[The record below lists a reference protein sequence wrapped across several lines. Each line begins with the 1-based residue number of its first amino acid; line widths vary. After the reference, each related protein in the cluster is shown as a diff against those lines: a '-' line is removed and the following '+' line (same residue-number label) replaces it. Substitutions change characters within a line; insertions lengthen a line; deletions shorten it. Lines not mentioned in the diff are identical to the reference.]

1 MKKISLYLILLIF
14 VSNCGFKVVDMSEQN
29 NFSITNIETA
39 GESKINYIIKNNLLK
54 STKKD
59 INKINVKLETEKVR
73 SIKEKN
79 IKNEIT
85 KYEILIIVNVK
96 IIENKN
102 NKNHNITV
110 RDTGDYNVAEQNST
124 TRNNEKQLIKLMS
137 NSLSDKILNEINSTL
152 NDN

>member
-59 INKINVKLETEKVR
+59 INKINIKLETEKVR

-85 KYEILIIVNVK
+85 KYEILIVVNVK

-102 NKNHNITV
+102 NNNHNITV

>member
-85 KYEILIIVNVK
+85 KYEILIVVNVK
-96 IIENKN
+96 IIQNKN
-102 NKNHNITV
+102 NKKHNITV

>member
-1 MKKISLYLILLIF
+1 
-14 VSNCGFKVVDMSEQN
+14 MSEQN
-29 NFSITNIETA
+29 NFSIANIETT
-39 GESKINYIIKNNLLK
+39 GQSKINYIIKNNLLK
-54 STKKD
+54 STRKD
-59 INKINVKLETEKVR
+59 INEINIKLETEKIR

-85 KYEILIIVNVK
+85 KYEILIVVNVK

-137 NSLSDKILNEINSTL
+137 NSLSDKILNKINSTL

>member
-14 VSNCGFKVVDMSEQN
+14 VSNCGFKVIDMSEQN
-29 NFSITNIETA
+29 NFSIANIETT
-39 GESKINYIIKNNLLK
+39 GQSKINYIIKNNLLK
-54 STKKD
+54 STRKD
-59 INKINVKLETEKVR
+59 INEINIKLETEKIR

-85 KYEILIIVNVK
+85 KYEILIVVNVK

-124 TRNNEKQLIKLMS
+124 IEIMKQLIKLMS
-137 NSLSDKILNEINSTL
+137 NSLSIKFLIK
-152 NDN
+152 